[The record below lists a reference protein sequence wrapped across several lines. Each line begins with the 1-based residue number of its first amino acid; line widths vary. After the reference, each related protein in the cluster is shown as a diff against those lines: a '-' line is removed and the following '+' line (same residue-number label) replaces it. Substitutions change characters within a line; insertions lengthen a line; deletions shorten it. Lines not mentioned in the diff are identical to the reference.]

1 MKKFLILLLLSIGVG
16 YYLFGVNFN
25 ATLGMVD
32 DHEIVSFLGPDQKI
46 KIEEI
51 PKLLLKTEVG
61 KWGSALRF
69 RPVYYTLR
77 IIESMAWK
85 DNPQLWYGTRLV
97 IFALSLT
104 IGYLILSRLVG
115 VVPSVVILGY
125 ILAWDYWKDIW
136 TRLGPSEIYAV
147 LGLAVFAWGVIKDKI
162 WMIVV
167 GAIVCMGSKENFFFL
182 LLPLL
187 YLLLVRWK
195 QITVKQ
201 RVLLGVGI
209 VSGILVALPMY
220 LATKNTGVT
229 FYHESLSLMERVQ
242 LTVMKT
248 PKILYWY
255 RVLPIFAISVLINS
269 YYFWKQKKIERIKFL
284 KKLATY
290 VLTLSFLGV
299 VVASQVF
306 FYGDLWPG
314 NNRYDFPGVLAIQ
327 LFGLISVLMLPRTY
341 RKAGVIL
348 LTIYLIFFTVN
359 KGYYPIREEA
369 RRNMIRTRAFQSE
382 ISSYVQKI
390 HENPGKPIL
399 FESNS
404 PLYYEQIASTRR
416 YLLYYGAPEIMY
428 FRYSGGKEQDA
439 LYGAL
444 AESMRAVSAQGGNP
458 MDDSWGF
465 SSYHVLPN
473 DECVSVII
481 GEVESVC
488 VNH

>member
-1 MKKFLILLLLSIGVG
+1 
-16 YYLFGVNFN
+16 
-25 ATLGMVD
+25 MVD

-46 KIEEI
+46 EISEI
-51 PKLLLKTEVG
+51 PQLILNTEVG

-115 VVPSVVILGY
+115 VLPSVVILGY

-136 TRLGPSEIYAV
+136 TRLGPSEIYTV

-255 RVLPIFAISVLINS
+255 RVLPIFAISALINS
-269 YYFWKQKKIERIKFL
+269 YYFWKLKTAERTKML
-284 KKLATY
+284 TKLLPQL
-290 VLTLSFLGV
+290 LTLLFLGV
-299 VVASQVF
+299 VVATQVF
-306 FYGDLWPG
+306 FYGEQWPG

-327 LFGLISVLMLPRTY
+327 LFGLFSVLALPARF
-341 RKAGVIL
+341 RKIGVII
-348 LTIYLIFFTVN
+348 LTIYLVFFTLN
-359 KGYYPIREEA
+359 KGYYPIRDAA
-369 RRNMIRTRAFQSE
+369 RQNVIRTQAFQNE
-382 ISSYVQKI
+382 LNIFRQKI
-390 HENPGKPIL
+390 EENPGKPIL

-416 YLLYYGAPEIMY
+416 YLLFYGAPQNMY
-428 FRYSGGKEQDA
+428 FRYTGGSEQDS

-444 AESMRAVSAQGGNP
+444 ASSMRAVSEHGGNP
-458 MDDSWGF
+458 NDDSWGF
-465 SSYHVLPN
+465 RPYTKLTTQ
-473 DECVSVII
+473 ECVSVPF
-481 GEVESVC
+481 GEIESIC
-488 VNH
+488 R

>member
-1 MKKFLILLLLSIGVG
+1 
-16 YYLFGVNFN
+16 
-25 ATLGMVD
+25 MVD
-32 DHEIVSFLGPDQKI
+32 DHEVVSFLGPDQEI
-46 KIEEI
+46 KIMEI

-77 IIESMAWK
+77 IVESMAWK

-104 IGYLILSRLVG
+104 IGYLILSRLVE
-115 VVPSVVILGY
+115 VVPSVAILGY

-147 LGLAVFAWGVIKDKI
+147 IGLALFGLGIVRDKI
-162 WMIVV
+162 WLIVIGV
-167 GAIVCMGSKENFFFL
+167 IVCMGSKENFFFL

-187 YLLLVRWK
+187 YLLLSRWK

-209 VSGILVALPMY
+209 ASGILVALPMY

-229 FYHESLSLMERVQ
+229 FYHESLSLIQRVQ
-242 LTVMKT
+242 LAVIQT

-255 RVLPIFAISVLINS
+255 RVLPIFAISALINS
-269 YYFWKQKKIERIKFL
+269 YYFWKL
-284 KKLATY
+284 KKAERTKMLTNLLPQ
-290 VLTLSFLGV
+290 VLTLVFLGV
-299 VVASQVF
+299 VVATQVF
-306 FYGDLWPG
+306 FYGELWPE

-327 LFGLISVLMLPRTY
+327 LFGLFSILALPARF
-341 RKAGVIL
+341 RKIGVIL
-348 LTIYLIFFTVN
+348 LTIYLTFFTLN
-359 KGYYPIREEA
+359 KGYYPIREAA
-369 RRNMIRTRAFQSE
+369 RQNVIRTQAFQKE
-382 ISSYVQKI
+382 LDIFKRKI
-390 HENPGKPIL
+390 EENSGKPIL

-416 YLLYYGAPEIMY
+416 YLLFYGAPQTMY
-428 FRYSGGKEQDA
+428 FRYTGGSEQDS

-444 AESMRAVSAQGGNP
+444 ASSMRAVSEHGGNP
-458 MDDSWGF
+458 IDNSWGF
-465 SSYHVLPN
+465 SSYHALPN
-473 DECVSVII
+473 DECVSVVI
-481 GEVESVC
+481 GEVESLC
-488 VNH
+488 K